1 MGEVVNLRLA
11 RKRKA
16 RAEKAEAADENRA
29 RFGRSGAARERQQA
43 VEDLDRRRHEGHR
56 RSPKHAGPDGKA
68 DA

>member
-16 RAEKAEAADENRA
+16 RADKAQAADENRA
-29 RFGRSGAARERQQA
+29 RFGRASAERERRQA
-43 VEDLDRRRHEGHR
+43 VDDLDRRRHDGHR
-56 RSPKHAGPDGKA
+56 RSPGHAGSDGEA

>member
-16 RAEKAEAADENRA
+16 RAEKAQAADENRA

-43 VEDLDRRRHEGHR
+43 MDEIDSRRHEGHR
-56 RSPKHAGPDGKA
+56 RSPGHAGPDGEA
-68 DA
+68 GA